1 MIFSQNQGEVDRCS
15 TPHPKFRGVETPPPT
30 PPVWRPWSCVVVW
43 CDVLCCC
50 GVMYVVWGTNVV
62 VVLWYGVLLVYF
74 MCCVVRGGGGGGWGA
89 KLFFEFGRV
98 ACREVREI
106 RGMFHEK
113 YFLNCAIWGDLQYI
127 FIKFWHRKFQKYH
140 FLDMIIPYYAR
151 ANAAINVAT

>member
-1 MIFSQNQGEVDRCS
+1 MNVV
-15 TPHPKFRGVETPPPT
+15 TL
-30 PPVWRPWSCVVVW
+30 SCVVVW

-62 VVLWYGVLLVYF
+62 VVLWYGVLWCRPIMSCIF
-74 MCCVVRGGGGGGWGA
+74 MSCVVRGGGGVGSST
-89 KLFFEFGRV
+89 FFEFGRV

-127 FIKFWHRKFQKYH
+127 LIKF
-140 FLDMIIPYYAR
+140 
-151 ANAAINVAT
+151 